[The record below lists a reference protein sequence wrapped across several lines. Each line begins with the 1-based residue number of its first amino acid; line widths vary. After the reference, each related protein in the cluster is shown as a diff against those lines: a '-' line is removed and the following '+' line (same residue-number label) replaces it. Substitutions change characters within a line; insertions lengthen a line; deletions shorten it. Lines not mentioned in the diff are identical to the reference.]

1 LNYVLEVFVPKVI
14 SSPVGLLKPV
24 GSRFGFQNGSSIDSL
39 LDKEDVSLEAI
50 LDEDDLLQECKA
62 QNTRLIDY
70 FQRSDV
76 LQRLLGYVTGQIEG
90 EDRGRFKC
98 VAGQYF
104 LAPSNLA
111 FHISQR
117 YPYVATEALCS
128 EIWSIVETCLNNTD
142 QLLVPFW
149 ETVLDRTPEDMKTR
163 MTMAS
168 QFAKINAVFLSK
180 KPAEVTAAF
189 LRHPVADSKTR
200 CRCSNSSEH
209 SEISSIEYSNTL
221 RCPLFPISSCG

>member
-1 LNYVLEVFVPKVI
+1 VPKHI
-14 SSPVGLLKPV
+14 SSPVGSLNPV
-24 GSRFGFQNGSSIDSL
+24 GSRFGFHNGSSIDSL

-98 VAGQYF
+98 VAGQSF

-111 FHISQR
+111 FSYLTKVPLCCNRGPLQR
-117 YPYVATEALCS
+117 NMVDRRDMS
-128 EIWSIVETCLNNTD
+128 E
-142 QLLVPFW
+142 
-149 ETVLDRTPEDMKTR
+149 
-163 MTMAS
+163 
-168 QFAKINAVFLSK
+168 
-180 KPAEVTAAF
+180 
-189 LRHPVADSKTR
+189 
-200 CRCSNSSEH
+200 
-209 SEISSIEYSNTL
+209 
-221 RCPLFPISSCG
+221 

>member
-1 LNYVLEVFVPKVI
+1 LNYVLEVFVPKLI
-14 SSPVGLLKPV
+14 SSPVGSLKLV
-24 GSRFGFQNGSSIDSL
+24 GSRFGFHNGSSIDSL

-104 LAPSNLA
+104 LASSNL
-111 FHISQR
+111 
-117 YPYVATEALCS
+117 
-128 EIWSIVETCLNNTD
+128 
-142 QLLVPFW
+142 
-149 ETVLDRTPEDMKTR
+149 
-163 MTMAS
+163 
-168 QFAKINAVFLSK
+168 VFS
-180 KPAEVTAAF
+180 
-189 LRHPVADSKTR
+189 
-200 CRCSNSSEH
+200 
-209 SEISSIEYSNTL
+209 
-221 RCPLFPISSCG
+221 